1 MKYFFGKVFGLAALF
16 FFLLFFGSNG
26 VCAAESQALQQLL
39 DLLRQN
45 GAISDEQ
52 AGIIKATLAKDQ
64 KALSDREKELE
75 QREKALV
82 QREQA
87 LKEKVKA
94 QTPTQKVI
102 AHGGKKPSTLS
113 LPQEKT

>member
-1 MKYFFGKVFGLAALF
+1 MKKLPLILIAGLF
-16 FFLLFFGSNG
+16 FISLFFGLNR
-26 VCAAESQALQQLL
+26 VCSAESEALQQLL

-52 AGIIKATLAKDQ
+52 AGKIKATLAEDQ
-64 KALSDREKELE
+64 KGLADREKALE

-94 QTPTQKVI
+94 QSPSQGGI
-102 AHGGKKPSTLS
+102 AHDET
-113 LPQEKT
+113 EKANDIPL